1 MRIRTLLFLLMIS
14 ATGFAQNEA
23 IVQEGEIGISAGA
36 AHYFGDLNNL
46 SAINRPKPALGV
58 FFRKQFGNYVA
69 LRLAGH
75 YAEMGY
81 ADRLSKVEVQRRR
94 NLDFETKVWEM
105 SVQGDFNFFEF
116 IPGSPYY
123 FFTPYITLGF
133 GTFSFDPFTFLDG
146 QKYYLRK
153 LGTEGQGSALYPDRK
168 FYRTQAFSFPLGM
181 GVKYNLGRNVNLGFE
196 VTHRFTS
203 TDYLDDVSTTFAG
216 DAAFPQKTPGV
227 NTPAFLLQDRS
238 YETGPKIGEA
248 GKQRGFSEQKDQF
261 VFAELTL
268 SISFSSYRCANPR

>member
-1 MRIRTLLFLLMIS
+1 MQFRTIVFFILLTTTAS
-14 ATGFAQNEA
+14 AQNEA

-46 SAINRPKPALGV
+46 SAINRPKPTLGV

-75 YAEMGY
+75 YAEVGY
-81 ADRLSKVEVQRRR
+81 ADRLSKVEVQQRR
-94 NLDFETKVWEM
+94 NLDFQSKLWEL

-123 FFTPYITLGF
+123 FFTPYITF
-133 GTFSFDPFTFLDG
+133 GVGSFSFDPYTFLDG

-168 FYRTQAFSFPLGM
+168 YYRTQAFSFPLGM

-196 VTHRFTS
+196 VVHRFTS
-203 TDYLDDVSTTFAG
+203 TDYLDDVSTTYAG
-216 DAAFPQKTPGV
+216 ITAFPQKAPGV
-227 NTPAFLLQDRS
+227 NTPAYLLQDRS
-238 YETGPKIGEA
+238 YETGTPIGAA

-261 VFAELTL
+261 IFAELTL
-268 SISFSSYRCANPR
+268 SISFSSYRCANPK

>member
-1 MRIRTLLFLLMIS
+1 MIS
-14 ATGFAQNEA
+14 ATAFAQNEA
-23 IVQEGEIGISAGA
+23 IVQEGEIGISVGG

-46 SAINRPKPALGV
+46 SAINRPRPAFGV

-69 LRLAGH
+69 LRLSGH

-94 NLDFETKVWEM
+94 NLDFQTKVHEIAI
-105 SVQGDFNFFEF
+105 QGDFNFFEF
-116 IPGSPYY
+116 IPGSTDY
-123 FFTPYITLGF
+123 FFTPYITF
-133 GTFSFDPFTFLDG
+133 GVGSFSFDPYTYLDG
-146 QKYYLRK
+146 QKYFLRK

-168 FYRTQAFSFPLGM
+168 YYRTQAFSFPLGM

-196 VTHRFTS
+196 VVHRFTS
-203 TDYLDDVSTTFAG
+203 TDYLDDVSTTYAG
-216 DAAFPQKTPGV
+216 AATFPQKTPGV

-238 YETGPKIGEA
+238 YETGTRIGEA

-261 VFAELTL
+261 IFAELTL
-268 SISFSSYRCANPR
+268 SVSFSSYRCANPR